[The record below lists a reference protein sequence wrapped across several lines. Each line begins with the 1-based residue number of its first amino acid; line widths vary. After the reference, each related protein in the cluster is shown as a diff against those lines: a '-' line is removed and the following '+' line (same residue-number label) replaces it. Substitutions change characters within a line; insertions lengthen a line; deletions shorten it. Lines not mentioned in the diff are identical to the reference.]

1 MNTQYIYK
9 SEGSCL
15 LHIFCQFLCLRY
27 SLTDVAY
34 HVESNFRE
42 MIIFT

>member
-1 MNTQYIYK
+1 MNTDYIYK

-15 LHIFCQFLCLRY
+15 LHFLCQSLCLGY

-34 HVESNFRE
+34 HVECNFR
-42 MIIFT
+42 